1 LFLAA
6 AAEDGGFHF
15 PTIGEM
21 VNWPAFL
28 FEDTLFAVNKIV
40 LIYFLAAGLTLLLF
54 FLAGRKSELVPKGVQ
69 NLVETAVDFV
79 KNGIVMQ
86 TMGPDGLKFM
96 PFLVSTFFFIFFC
109 NITEIIPPLFMP
121 ATGRMAL
128 PLFMAVL
135 VWLIFNA
142 IGVMSQGPGGY
153 LKSVLFPPGV
163 PVALYLL
170 ITPIEFISVFII
182 RPFSL
187 AVRLFANLL
196 AGHILVVTFAVLTAA
211 LFTGSWLIAFIPL
224 PFAMLVFV
232 FLFEVLVSFLQ
243 AYIFTILAAVYIG
256 GAMHPEH

>member
-1 LFLAA
+1 
-6 AAEDGGFHF
+6 
-15 PTIGEM
+15 
-21 VNWPAFL
+21 
-28 FEDTLFAVNKIV
+28 
-40 LIYFLAAGLTLLLF
+40 
-54 FLAGRKSELVPKGVQ
+54 
-69 NLVETAVDFV
+69 
-79 KNGIVMQ
+79 
-86 TMGPDGLKFM
+86 
-96 PFLVSTFFFIFFC
+96 
-109 NITEIIPPLFMP
+109 
-121 ATGRMAL
+121 
-128 PLFMAVL
+128 
-135 VWLIFNA
+135 
-142 IGVMSQGPGGY
+142 VMSQGPGGY

-224 PFAMLVFV
+224 PFTMLVFV